1 MTVANVVPT
10 VTLSGPSKVKKGQTA
25 TYTYAIADPGSD
37 AFAFVAG
44 YPRCGKGAKLVGIP
58 TIDGGSFQCK
68 FVQAPA
74 KPTVVLKVQDSDGTP
89 SNVASKQ
96 LTVK

>member
-37 AFAFVAG
+37 AVAFVAG
-44 YPRCGKGAKLVGIP
+44 IP
-58 TIDGGSFQCK
+58 TIGGGSFQCK